1 MDAVLTMLRVVVSL
15 AAVLGVIWY
24 LHRRVTRRQSRTK
37 KKVNPVTVVGKQ
49 GIAAKA
55 SVVVVDVDGRRLVL
69 GVTEHSVNVLHSGE
83 QAPVA
88 EPSFA
93 TALAEADADAG
104 TTGGDVAGPAG
115 AGPVGAGPAGAGP
128 VGAGPVGAGPAGADA
143 GDALGA
149 PVPAAPALASVAHTS
164 PVAGSILA
172 ASTWKLALT
181 SVRNGLK

>member
-69 GVTEHSVNVLHSGE
+69 GVTEHSVNVLHSE
-83 QAPVA
+83 ERALVA
-88 EPSFA
+88 EPNFA
-93 TALAEADADAG
+93 TALAEADA
-104 TTGGDVAGPAG
+104 AG
-115 AGPVGAGPAGAGP
+115 AGPVRAGEADADPVRVGAAGTNPARAGA
-128 VGAGPVGAGPAGADA
+128 AGADA

-149 PVPAAPALASVAHTS
+149 PVPAEPALASVAHTS

>member
-24 LHRRVTRRQSRTK
+24 LHRRVSRRQLRTK
-37 KKVNPVTVVGKQ
+37 KKTNPVTVVGKQ

-69 GVTEHSVNVLHSGE
+69 GVTEHSVNVLHSAE
-83 QAPVA
+83 PAPVA
-88 EPSFA
+88 EASFA
-93 TALAEADADAG
+93 AVFAEADADAHP
-104 TTGGDVAGPAG
+104 DAIAI
-115 AGPVGAGPAGAGP
+115 
-128 VGAGPVGAGPAGADA
+128 ADA
-143 GDALGA
+143 LA
-149 PVPAAPALASVAHTS
+149 PVSAEAHAPAPAAG

>member
-24 LHRRVTRRQSRTK
+24 LHRRVTRRQLRTK
-37 KKVNPVTVVGKQ
+37 KKANPVTVVGKQ

-69 GVTEHSVNVLHSGE
+69 GVTEHSVNVLHSAE
-83 QAPVA
+83 QLPVA
-88 EPSFA
+88 DVSFA
-93 TALAEADADAG
+93 AAMADADAN
-104 TTGGDVAGPAG
+104 DAVREPVAA
-115 AGPVGAGPAGAGP
+115 
-128 VGAGPVGAGPAGADA
+128 
-143 GDALGA
+143 A
-149 PVPAAPALASVAHTS
+149 PGLAPAAPAS
-164 PVAGSILA
+164 PVGGSILA

>member
-24 LHRRVTRRQSRTK
+24 LHRRVSRRQLRTK
-37 KKVNPVTVVGKQ
+37 KKANPVTVVGKQ

-69 GVTEHSVNVLHSGE
+69 GVTEHSVSVLHSAE
-83 QAPVA
+83 HAPVPEA
-88 EPSFA
+88 EFA
-93 TALAEADADAG
+93 AVLAEADALVSDAAAE
-104 TTGGDVAGPAG
+104 TPAPD
-115 AGPVGAGPAGAGP
+115 APPA
-128 VGAGPVGAGPAGADA
+128 
-143 GDALGA
+143 
-149 PVPAAPALASVAHTS
+149 T

>member
-24 LHRRVTRRQSRTK
+24 LHRRVSRRQLRTK
-37 KKVNPVTVVGKQ
+37 KKTNPVTVVGKQ

-69 GVTEHSVNVLHSGE
+69 GVTEHSVNVLHSAE
-83 QAPVA
+83 PAPVTEA
-88 EPSFA
+88 SFA
-93 TALAEADADAG
+93 AVLAEADADA
-104 TTGGDVAGPAG
+104 DPDAHAPA
-115 AGPVGAGPAGAGP
+115 
-128 VGAGPVGAGPAGADA
+128 
-143 GDALGA
+143 
-149 PVPAAPALASVAHTS
+149 PAAG

>member
-24 LHRRVTRRQSRTK
+24 LHRRVSRRQLGTK
-37 KKVNPVTVVGKQ
+37 KKSNPVTVVGKQ

-69 GVTEHSVNVLHSGE
+69 GVTEHSVNVLHSAE
-83 QAPVA
+83 PAPVA
-88 EPSFA
+88 EASFA
-93 TALAEADADAG
+93 AVLEQADADADRDADPNG
-104 TTGGDVAGPAG
+104 I
-115 AGPVGAGPAGAGP
+115 
-128 VGAGPVGAGPAGADA
+128 ADA
-143 GDALGA
+143 FVPVSGEGLA
-149 PVPAAPALASVAHTS
+149 PAPAAS

>member
-24 LHRRVTRRQSRTK
+24 LHRRVTRRQLRTK
-37 KKVNPVTVVGKQ
+37 KKANPVTVVGKQ

-69 GVTEHSVNVLHSGE
+69 GVTEHSVNVLHSAE
-83 QAPVA
+83 QVPVA
-88 EPSFA
+88 EATFA
-93 TALAEADADAG
+93 AALAEADASEAAAVE
-104 TTGGDVAGPAG
+104 T
-115 AGPVGAGPAGAGP
+115 
-128 VGAGPVGAGPAGADA
+128 DA
-143 GDALGA
+143 GDAPRK
-149 PVPAAPALASVAHTS
+149 PVPAVPSLAPAASSAPAG

>member
-15 AAVLGVIWY
+15 AAVLGVIWF
-24 LHRRVTRRQSRTK
+24 LHRRVSRRQLRTK
-37 KKVNPVTVVGKQ
+37 KKANPVTVVGKQ

-69 GVTEHSVNVLHSGE
+69 GVTEHSVNVLHSAE
-83 QAPVA
+83 QTPVA
-88 EPSFA
+88 ESEFA
-93 TALAEADADAG
+93 AVLAEADAL
-104 TTGGDVAGPAG
+104 V
-115 AGPVGAGPAGAGP
+115 
-128 VGAGPVGAGPAGADA
+128 ADA
-143 GDALGA
+143 LLADTPVSDAVPTGTGA
-149 PVPAAPALASVAHTS
+149 AAASNAQAPASATS

>member
-15 AAVLGVIWY
+15 AAVLGVIWF
-24 LHRRVTRRQSRTK
+24 LHRRVSRRQLRTK
-37 KKVNPVTVVGKQ
+37 KKANPVVVVGKQ

-69 GVTEHSVNVLHSGE
+69 GVTEHSVNVLHSAE

-88 EPSFA
+88 DAAFA
-93 TALAEADADAG
+93 AALAEM
-104 TTGGDVAGPAG
+104 
-115 AGPVGAGPAGAGP
+115 
-128 VGAGPVGAGPAGADA
+128 
-143 GDALGA
+143 DALGA
-149 PVPAAPALASVAHTS
+149 DVLGEAPAAAAG

>member
-93 TALAEADADAG
+93 TALAEADAG
-104 TTGGDVAGPAG
+104 TTGGDYAGPA
-115 AGPVGAGPAGAGP
+115 
-128 VGAGPVGAGPAGADA
+128 GAGPVGAGPAGADA

-149 PVPAAPALASVAHTS
+149 PVPAAPAVASVAHTS

-172 ASTWKLALT
+172 AATWKLALT

>member
-24 LHRRVTRRQSRTK
+24 LHRRVSRRQLRTK
-37 KKVNPVTVVGKQ
+37 KKTNPVTVVGKQ

-69 GVTEHSVNVLHSGE
+69 GVTEHSVNVLHSAE
-83 QAPVA
+83 QLPVA
-88 EPSFA
+88 EASFA
-93 TALAEADADAG
+93 SVLADASAAGAAAAERPVADAD
-104 TTGGDVAGPAG
+104 P
-115 AGPVGAGPAGAGP
+115 
-128 VGAGPVGAGPAGADA
+128 ADA
-143 GDALGA
+143 HPVATPA
-149 PVPAAPALASVAHTS
+149 SSPVPTAS

>member
-24 LHRRVTRRQSRTK
+24 LHRRVTRRQSGVK
-37 KKVNPVTVVGKQ
+37 KKSNPVTVVGKQ

-69 GVTEHSVNVLHSGE
+69 GVTEHSVNVLHS
-83 QAPVA
+83 A
-88 EPSFA
+88 EPIQAAEQFPTAEQVPAAEA
-93 TALAEADADAG
+93 TFDVAAFEAAMAEADAG
-104 TTGGDVAGPAG
+104 QPA
-115 AGPVGAGPAGAGP
+115 AI
-128 VGAGPVGAGPAGADA
+128 GADA
-143 GDALGA
+143 D
-149 PVPAAPALASVAHTS
+149 VPPRAPAPPAPTG

>member
-24 LHRRVTRRQSRTK
+24 LHRRVSRRQLRTK
-37 KKVNPVTVVGKQ
+37 KRANPVVVVGKQ

-69 GVTEHSVNVLHSGE
+69 GVTEHSVNVLHSAE
-83 QAPVA
+83 QVPVT
-88 EPSFA
+88 EVSFA
-93 TALAEADADAG
+93 TALAEADAGTDAHTG
-104 TTGGDVAGPAG
+104 TI
-115 AGPVGAGPAGAGP
+115 
-128 VGAGPVGAGPAGADA
+128 ADA
-143 GDALGA
+143 DADALVTDALGPDTPPPTA
-149 PVPAAPALASVAHTS
+149 S

-172 ASTWKLALT
+172 GSTWKLALS